1 LSQSFLK
8 MLGKSFIE
16 ATKPFV
22 QRVAEAYN
30 FRVDRPLTAYG
41 VNPLILEDAV
51 LAQSQIPRTV
61 MFNTGSGT
69 IYVGS
74 NTVFG
79 HDVSVLTGKHM
90 GAAEA
95 KAKGLPQ
102 HSVPQGLD
110 IKIGRNCYIGSHAII
125 VGPLTIG
132 DGAMICAGAVVTQDV
147 PVNAFVAGNPAR
159 IFRIM
164 DLIGEEP
171 EQHVQ

>member
-1 LSQSFLK
+1 
-8 MLGKSFIE
+8 MDGVE
-16 ATKPFV
+16 V
-22 QRVAEAYN
+22 GDWEW
-30 FRVDRPLTAYG
+30 FRKDG
-41 VNPLILEDAV
+41 V
-51 LAQSQIPRTV
+51 R
-61 MFNTGSGT
+61 MRSG
-69 IYVGS
+69 YFAAGQQ
-74 NTVFG
+74 
-79 HDVSVLTGKHM
+79 TGKWTTYDKTGGVVRVTTVKTKAQKKPM
-90 GAAEA
+90 EKAKGPKKEAAEA